1 MLFYFKQCAIP
12 VFEGLLPSSHN
23 RILMKLLFT
32 LAHWHALAKLRQHT
46 DSSLIILESVTVR
59 LGKLLRE
66 FKSKVSDVYYEKKKS
81 SAEEEVH
88 TQQIAKKK
96 SGTLL
101 KQKKPVSSKS
111 GKPV

>member
-66 FKSKVSDVYYEKKKS
+66 FKSKVSDVYYEKKN
-81 SAEEEVH
+81 H
-88 TQQIAKKK
+88 PLKKK
-96 SGTLL
+96 STPNKLQKEIWNFVKTKEACLL
-101 KQKKPVSSKS
+101 KVW
-111 GKPV
+111 